1 MTTYAVLGS
10 VAFLASLLTFFS
22 GFGLGTLLTPVFI
35 LFFPVDVAIA
45 LTAIVHF
52 VNNLFKLILVGRQA
66 DGTVVWRFGFPAV
79 LAALFGAWCLLQLSD
94 LPPLFDYQLAS
105 KQVDVSPVKFII
117 GCLLILFAL
126 LEILPALQKIRFS
139 RNKLILGGLLS
150 GFFGGISGHQGAL
163 RSMFLIKTGLSKES
177 FIATGVVIAILVD
190 LTRLSVYSS
199 HFVTSGLGASWPL
212 VLCTSLFAIAGAYT
226 GNKLLRKVT
235 LTFVQ
240 RLVGLLL
247 VIIGLL
253 LAAGLI

>member
-1 MTTYAVLGS
+1 MIAYAVLGL

-45 LTAIVHF
+45 LTAVVHF
-52 VNNLFKLILVGRQA
+52 VNNLFKLVLVGRHA
-66 DGTVVWRFGFPAV
+66 DKSVLWRFGLPAV
-79 LAALFGAWCLLQLSD
+79 LAALLGAWCLLQISE
-94 LPPLFDYQLAS
+94 LPPLFDYSLAS

-117 GCLLILFAL
+117 GCLLIIFAL
-126 LEILPALQKIRFS
+126 LEILPAFQKIQFG

-150 GFFGGISGHQGAL
+150 GFFGGLSGHQGAL
-163 RSMFLIKTGLSKES
+163 RSMFLIKTGLSKEA
-177 FIATGVVIAILVD
+177 FIATGVFIAIMVD

-199 HFVTSGLGASWPL
+199 HFATSGLGTSWPL
-212 VLCTSLFAIAGAYT
+212 VVSTSFFAIAGAYT

-235 LTFVQ
+235 LTFIQ

-247 VIIGLL
+247 IIIGLL
-253 LAAGLI
+253 LAAGVI